1 MATPVRGRPRSLD
14 DEEIVT
20 VETFSPKLLFV
31 PEQQPLFTP
40 VSTQDDEEEEEADA
54 IEESRTDNSNP
65 SDSEQSRLQRER
77 EEEESLELARLLMAE
92 EAMASYQ
99 HHFQLLR
106 ESAHELG
113 QEQYEALHA
122 ALEADVQAE
131 VASLEDDD
139 GDLSY
144 DTMLELGE
152 RIGDV
157 KSERWALVAAKE
169 VDKLPTFTFETPSTL
184 AANRDDTFAEQE
196 MELKCMVCQCEFEAN
211 EELRRL
217 PCAHYFH
224 IACVD
229 QWLKDKDSCP
239 YCRQCIVKRE

>member
-1 MATPVRGRPRSLD
+1 MATPSRGRPRSVD

-20 VETFSPKLLFV
+20 VEAFSPKLLFA
-31 PEQQPLFTP
+31 PEQPLFTP
-40 VSTQDDEEEEEADA
+40 VSTQDDDDEEEEEHA
-54 IEESRTDNSNP
+54 IDESRTDSSNP

-113 QEQYEALHA
+113 QEEYEALHA

-169 VDKLPTFTFETPSTL
+169 VDKLPTFTFELPSTL
-184 AANRDDTFAEQE
+184 AANRDEPCTEQE
-196 MELKCMVCQCEFEAN
+196 MELKCMVCQCEFEAK

>member
-1 MATPVRGRPRSLD
+1 MTTPSQGRPRSLD

-20 VETFSPKLLFV
+20 IETFSPKLLFA
-31 PEQQPLFTP
+31 PKQPLFTP
-40 VSTQDDEEEEEADA
+40 VSTQDDDDEEEEEA
-54 IEESRTDNSNP
+54 IEESRTNNFNP

-113 QEQYEALHA
+113 REEYDALRA

-131 VASLEDDD
+131 VASLEDED

-169 VDKLPTFTFETPSTL
+169 VDKLPTFTFEPPSTQ
-184 AANRDDTFAEQE
+184 AAHRDDTSTGQE

-217 PCAHYFH
+217 PCEHYFH
-224 IACVD
+224 ISCVD